1 MLKTIAIIPARMA
14 ATRFAGKPMA
24 PMLGMP
30 MVGHCYHRAR
40 LAQGIDAVYVATCD
54 EEIANYIIEIGG
66 NAVMTSDHHKR
77 ATTRTAEALEIIE
90 EETGLHYDIVVM
102 VQGDEPL
109 INPEVIG
116 ATLVP
121 FEDESVEIVN
131 IMSRLDTLEAFS
143 DKNNVKVVVNQ
154 NNDAMYFSREAIPS
168 PWHGIDGVPC
178 YNQTGIIAFR
188 NSALSKFNAMD
199 ESRLEI
205 IESVDMNRVL
215 EAGGKIRMVLSESIS
230 FGVDTKNEL
239 EQAEAILRDDPVC
252 MIYIINK

>member
-1 MLKTIAIIPARMA
+1 MA

-24 PMLGMP
+24 PILGMP
-30 MVGHCYHRAR
+30 MVGHCYHRAK

-54 EEIANYIIEIGG
+54 EEIANYIKEIGG
-66 NAVMTSDHHKR
+66 NAVMTSDHHNR
-77 ATTRTAEALEIIE
+77 ATTRTAEALKIIE
-90 EETGLHYDIVVM
+90 DQTGLHYDIVVM

-116 ATLVP
+116 AILVP

-215 EAGGKIRMVLSESIS
+215 EAGGKIRMVLSENIS
-230 FGVDTKNEL
+230 FGVDTKDEL

-252 MIYIINK
+252 KIYIINK